1 MPDFDDVCNAI
12 SGSAR
17 VQGYVCAPS
26 ILQRVIAR
34 CSQLDLMPDLSSYR
48 RNRDALYNGLTQ
60 IGYRC
65 VPPDGAFYLFVQA
78 PNGNGD
84 AFSEL
89 AKGEEILIVS
99 GRSFGCPDY
108 VRISY
113 CVSYETILSALPGF
127 QRIFA
132 QVCKN

>member
-1 MPDFDDVCNAI
+1 
-12 SGSAR
+12 
-17 VQGYVCAPS
+17 
-26 ILQRVIAR
+26 
-34 CSQLDLMPDLSSYR
+34 
-48 RNRDALYNGLTQ
+48 ALYQGLTQ

-78 PNGNGD
+78 PNGDGD

-89 AKGEEILIVS
+89 AKQEEILIVP
-99 GRSFGCPDY
+99 GRSFGCPEY

-113 CVSYETILSALPGF
+113 CVSYETIQNALPGF
-127 QRIFA
+127 QRLFA